1 MKFEINSPLTTIKN
15 SQEFI
20 KQLLNTE
27 DSIIE
32 TYINNSFSF
41 PSSIIAILEQLKEEK
56 KEIKIFIKNEE
67 LYNLFE
73 DLNLTSLFKV
83 YKI

>member
-32 TYINNSFSF
+32 IYINNSFSF
-41 PSSIIAILEQLKEEK
+41 PSSIIAVLEKLKEE

-73 DLNLTSLFKV
+73 DLNLTSSFKV